1 MDNIPF
7 HDRHVFLPMLTTFDT
22 ILRQLVDVLSTLPDL
37 AYKWIATIA
46 LFGVVILVKR
56 AIDRRLMG
64 KTETLTPVQRQ
75 WIHSNRT
82 MSRLALLIVVLTI
95 WLPSLS
101 SIAFPLTAVAV
112 ALVIATKELIVCVLG
127 TWFRIVNKPFAVG
140 DWIELDRSI
149 RGEILD
155 FGILATKLLEMDI
168 PENPY
173 GYTGN
178 IITLPNSVF
187 LTNRV
192 FNLTRQKKVTF
203 HTFIIT
209 LGFIHETPPRAK
221 ALQDIIEQMC
231 ASPTPKYRFAQ
242 QNLGTFSITLPSAA
256 RRRMPFTLSKNSVSA
271 LSRCITRNRKFRHC
285 EGADFRRTV
294 AICSALTL
302 LASQIATSAFT
313 SFCERVKYSSQ

>member
-1 MDNIPF
+1 MLSAIES
-7 HDRHVFLPMLTTFDT
+7 FLEQSFIT
-22 ILRQLVDVLSTLPDL
+22 LSTLPEL
-37 AYKWIATIA
+37 AYRWIVTIA
-46 LFGVVILVKR
+46 IFIMVILIKQ

-64 KTETLTPVQRQ
+64 ETETLTPVQRQ
-75 WIHSNRT
+75 WIHSNRSI
-82 MSRLALLIVVLTI
+82 SRLALLAVFLVI

-101 SIAFPLTAVAV
+101 NLAFSLTAVAV
-112 ALVIATKELIVCVLG
+112 AIVIATKELIACITG
-127 TWFRIVNKPFAVG
+127 TWFRILNKPFEVG

-155 FGILATKLLEMDI
+155 FGVLATKLLEMDI

-209 LGFIHETPPRAK
+209 LGFIHETPPKAK
-221 ALQDIIEQMC
+221 AVQSFIDELMAPHSKVVRDHLRTYRQAFKTDVRLPNPQVKIRTTEFGNLQ
-231 ASPTPKYRFAQ
+231 YY
-242 QNLGTFSITLPSAA
+242 ITLCCPTADA
-256 RRRMPFTLSKNSVSA
+256 IHLEQTLSEHIID
-271 LSRCITRNRKFRHC
+271 LHYPQ
-285 EGADFRRTV
+285 G
-294 AICSALTL
+294 
-302 LASQIATSAFT
+302 
-313 SFCERVKYSSQ
+313 